1 MEFKIYRVF
10 LTLLSRGIILTAIMP
25 LACYIRVLVAKKLGD
40 STGEREGRLTLDFR
54 KHTDLFGIILI
65 FAFGFGWSKE
75 INIDVSRL
83 KKMKRDVTLIS
94 LASPVTY
101 LLMYVVLR
109 NLGGLLLGFAPSS
122 FILASLYFVLIRAA
136 RASLF
141 FGIIA
146 LLPIPPLDGFN
157 IFYQFSPPKFRRW
170 YFSNYQKITEWSR
183 YILLAIFFMDSLTG
197 GEFSLLGLLAYLWR
211 LLLDNLIF
219 FVPDVTE
226 STLKILTELIY
237 MA

>member
-1 MEFKIYRVF
+1 MEYKIYRVF
-10 LTLLSRGIILTAIMP
+10 LTLLSRGLILTVLMP
-25 LACYIRVLVAKKLGD
+25 LACYIRVLAAKKLGD

-75 INIDVSRL
+75 LNIDVSRL

-101 LLMYVVLR
+101 LLMYVVMK
-109 NLGGLLLGFAPSS
+109 NLAGLLWGFAPAS
-122 FILASLYFVLIRAA
+122 FIMASVYFVLVRAA

-170 YFSNYQKITEWSR
+170 YFTNYQQITVWSR
-183 YILLAIFFMDSLTG
+183 YILLAVFFMDSLTG

-211 LLLDNLIF
+211 LLLDRLVF
-219 FVPDVTE
+219 FVPNAAE
-226 STLKILTELIY
+226 STLKILTELVY

>member
-10 LTLLSRGIILTAIMP
+10 LTLLSRGIILTAVMP

-40 STGEREGRLTLDFR
+40 RTGEREGRLTLDFR

-75 INIDVSRL
+75 LNIDVSRL

-109 NLGGLLLGFAPSS
+109 SEE
-122 FILASLYFVLIRAA
+122 
-136 RASLF
+136 
-141 FGIIA
+141 
-146 LLPIPPLDGFN
+146 
-157 IFYQFSPPKFRRW
+157 RRVG
-170 YFSNYQKITEWSR
+170 KEC
-183 YILLAIFFMDSLTG
+183 
-197 GEFSLLGLLAYLWR
+197 
-211 LLLDNLIF
+211 
-219 FVPDVTE
+219 
-226 STLKILTELIY
+226 
-237 MA
+237 